1 MPILE
6 TLLADRYQIVKVL
19 NADGVG
25 NTYIAKDTKNP
36 GHPKCFIKQLNLAT
50 PHPHCLKS
58 AQHLFGI
65 EAQTLKQLGN
75 HDCIPQLLHC
85 FTEADS
91 SYLVQEWIEGVK
103 LRHLLPIGKRCSKR
117 WSESACLQFLK
128 EGLSL
133 LNFIHQNG
141 FIHGNIAPDKLIK
154 RANDGKFF
162 LVDFASVQPIRDRNI
177 PGYRQASIALPI
189 ATFGYLP
196 PEQLTG
202 NSRPNSDIY
211 ALGLLAIQA
220 LTGLHPADLEVNSH
234 TGEIDWH
241 SDTITP
247 VGSALVALLNKM
259 VRYHCKHRYQ
269 SAKEALNELQL
280 LQFPQSQPI
289 HLHPIEIQPIPTP
302 ETRKE
307 TQDTAAIPEA
317 EVAIAAQIPVTLT
330 SATTPNPL
338 KQSDAMDRVSPISP
352 ISPISMA
359 VSPISPDPIDPIDPS
374 PEAMTV
380 PNQPLEM
387 ESISSTEMDVTPDP
401 VFAQDL
407 LPPQPIPSKKQ
418 GRGVKGSNILLL
430 GMWGGFAVNSLVI
443 TGGLTSLF
451 YFSTA
456 DDGPKLLTQANIEYH
471 AGNYDQAIALAE
483 SIPNFSEAYGEART
497 NLDRWRVDWEKA
509 QSQFP
514 LVEKAYQE
522 QQWVE
527 VIQGAAPI
535 PEIAYWQDKIVPWV
549 EEATAQVAPQ
559 TPEWLETAYA
569 KGRER
574 DFKGALELLKQ
585 IPPGTPAYEEAVSK
599 IPEYE
604 ENYQIRLEAEAHQL
618 LTQAYQAAIAKDFAK
633 AIQLL
638 EKIPSGTPTYSKVQE
653 KIREYRQKQ
662 RIKGN
667 SLLQEAYQRARKQ
680 DFPGA
685 IEILKQV
692 PRDTPAYAI
701 AQTKQVEYAQKQ
713 RNRRPRASVNGVNVA
728 TDAQVPLLG
737 MSVDCQLRDRQE
749 VGFVG
754 GLSSGLNPGDFLQE
768 IS

>member
-36 GHPKCFIKQLNLAT
+36 DHPKCFVKQLNLAT
-50 PHPHCLKS
+50 SNPHCLKS

-75 HDCIPQLLHC
+75 HDRIPRLLHC

-103 LRHLLPIGKRCSKR
+103 LRHLLPIGQRCSKL
-117 WSESACLQFLK
+117 WSESACLEFLK
-128 EGLSL
+128 QGLSL
-133 LNFIHQNG
+133 LHFIHQNG

-154 RANDGKFF
+154 RTEDGKFT
-162 LVDFASVQPIRDRNI
+162 LVDFASVQRIRDQNI

-241 SDTITP
+241 SDAIAP
-247 VGSALVALLNKM
+247 VGLALVALLNKM

-269 SAKEALNELQL
+269 SAQDALNELQL
-280 LQFPQSQPI
+280 LQFPESNPI
-289 HLHPIEIQPIPTP
+289 NLQLIEIQPISTP
-302 ETRKE
+302 ETLEE
-307 TQDTAAIPEA
+307 TQDIAAILEA
-317 EVAIAAQIPVTLT
+317 EIAIAAQIRVTLT
-330 SATTPNPL
+330 STATPSPIE
-338 KQSDAMDRVSPISP
+338 QSDAMDRVSPISP
-352 ISPISMA
+352 IST
-359 VSPISPDPIDPIDPS
+359 ISPVDPS
-374 PEAMTV
+374 TEGMTV
-380 PNQPLEM
+380 PNQPLEL
-387 ESISSTEMDVTPDP
+387 ESMSSTEMNATPDS
-401 VFAQDL
+401 VVAQCP
-407 LPPQPIPSKKQ
+407 LPPQPIPSKK
-418 GRGVKGSNILLL
+418 GSSVKGSNILLL
-430 GMWGGFAVNSLVI
+430 GMWGGFTVNSLVI

-456 DDGPKLLTQANIEYH
+456 DDGPKLLNQARLEYH
-471 AGNYDQAIALAE
+471 AGEYDKAIALAE
-483 SIPNFSEAYGEART
+483 SIPNFSQAYSEART
-497 NLDRWRVDWEKA
+497 HLERWRVDWEKA

-522 QQWVE
+522 QQWIE
-527 VIQGAAPI
+527 VIQAAAPI
-535 PEIAYWQDKIVPWV
+535 PDITYWQEKIAPLVQ
-549 EEATAQVAPQ
+549 EATVQVAPQ
-559 TPEWLETAYA
+559 TPEWLEAAYA

-574 DFKGALELLKQ
+574 DFKGALELLRK
-585 IPPGTPAYEEAVSK
+585 IPRGTPAYEEAVSK

-604 ENYQIRLEAEAHQL
+604 ENYRIRLEAEAHEL
-618 LTQAYQAAIAKDFAK
+618 LTQAYQAAIAKDFAA

-638 EKIPSGTPTYSKVQE
+638 EKIPSGTPTYAKVQE
-653 KIREYRQKQ
+653 KIREYRDKQ

-667 SLLQEAYQRARKQ
+667 SLLQKAYQRARKQ
-680 DFPGA
+680 DFVGA
-685 IEILKQV
+685 IEILKQI

-701 AQTKQVEYAQKQ
+701 AQTKQVEYTQKQ
-713 RNRRPRASVNGVNVA
+713 RNRRQRASVNGVNVA
-728 TDAQVPLLG
+728 TDATVQLLG
-737 MSVDCQLRDRQE
+737 MFVDRQPSDRTA
-749 VGFVG
+749 VGFPEAVSPG
-754 GLSSGLNPGDFLQE
+754 FNPGDLLQE

>member
-1 MPILE
+1 MPLLE

-36 GHPKCFIKQLNLAT
+36 DHPKCFVKQLNLAT
-50 PHPHCLKS
+50 PNPHCLKS

-65 EAQTLKQLGN
+65 EAQTLKKLGN
-75 HDCIPQLLHC
+75 HDRIPRLLHC

-103 LRHLLPIGKRCSKR
+103 LRNLLPIGQRCSKR
-117 WSESACLQFLK
+117 WSESACLEFLK

-133 LNFIHQNG
+133 LHFIHQKG
-141 FIHGNIAPDKLIK
+141 FIYGNIAPDKLIK
-154 RANDGKFF
+154 RADDGKFA
-162 LVDFASVQPIRDRNI
+162 LVDFASVQPIRDQNI

-241 SDTITP
+241 SDAIAP
-247 VGSALVALLNKM
+247 VGSALVALLSKM

-269 SAKEALNELQL
+269 SATEALKELQL
-280 LQFPQSQPI
+280 LQCPESNPI
-289 HLHPIEIQPIPTP
+289 NLQPIEIQPIPTP
-302 ETRKE
+302 ETLAE
-307 TQDTAAIPEA
+307 TQDTAAISEA
-317 EVAIAAQIPVTLT
+317 EAAIAAQIPVPQT
-330 SATTPNPL
+330 SAVTVDL
-338 KQSDAMDRVSPISP
+338 LQQRDAMDRVSPISP
-352 ISPISMA
+352 ISPM
-359 VSPISPDPIDPIDPS
+359 DPS

-380 PNQPLEM
+380 PNQPLQM
-387 ESISSTEMDVTPDP
+387 ESISSTEMNVTPDP
-401 VFAQDL
+401 IIAQSS
-407 LPPQPIPSKKQ
+407 LPPQPIPSKK
-418 GRGVKGSNILLL
+418 GSGVKASNILLL
-430 GMWGGFAVNSLVI
+430 GMWSGFAVNSLVI

-451 YFSTA
+451 SFSTA
-456 DDGPKLLTQANIEYH
+456 DDGPKLLAQATIEYH
-471 AGNYDQAIALAE
+471 GGEYDKAISLAE
-483 SIPNFSEAYGEART
+483 SIPNFSQAYSEART

-527 VIQGAAPI
+527 AIQAAASI
-535 PEIAYWQDKIVPWV
+535 PNIAYWQDKIAPWV

-559 TPEWLETAYA
+559 TPEWLEAAYA
-569 KGRER
+569 KGREK
-574 DFKGALELLKQ
+574 DFKGALELLKK

-604 ENYQIRLEAEAHQL
+604 ENYRIRLEAEAHRL
-618 LTQAYQAAIAKDFAK
+618 LTEAYQAAIAKDFTA

-638 EKIPSGTPTYSKVQE
+638 EKIPSGTQTYSKVQE

-680 DFPGA
+680 DFVGA
-685 IEILKQV
+685 NEILKQI

-701 AQTKQVEYAQKQ
+701 AQTKQVEYTQKQ
-713 RNRRPRASVNGVNVA
+713 RTQRQRASVNGVKGAMDTPV
-728 TDAQVPLLG
+728 QLLA
-737 MSVDCQLRDRQE
+737 MSVDRPSSDRTE
-749 VGFVG
+749 VSFPGGFSLG
-754 GLSSGLNPGDFLQE
+754 FNPGDCLQE
-768 IS
+768 IG

>member
-25 NTYIAKDTKNP
+25 NTYIAKDTKSP
-36 GHPKCFIKQLNLAT
+36 GYPKCFVKQLNLAT
-50 PHPHCLKS
+50 PNPHCLKS

-75 HDCIPQLLHC
+75 HDCIPRLLHC
-85 FTEADS
+85 FTDADS

-103 LRHLLPIGKRCSKR
+103 LQNLLPIGQRCSKR
-117 WSESACLQFLK
+117 WSESACLEFIK

-133 LNFIHQNG
+133 LHFIHQNG
-141 FIHGNIAPDKLIK
+141 FIYGNIAPDKLIK
-154 RANDGKFF
+154 RAEDGKFA
-162 LVDFASVQPIRDRNI
+162 LVDFASVQRIRERNS

-241 SDTITP
+241 SDAITP
-247 VGSALVALLNKM
+247 VGSALVALLSKM

-269 SAKEALNELQL
+269 SAQEALNELHL
-280 LQFPQSQPI
+280 LQFPESLPI
-289 HLHPIEIQPIPTP
+289 HLHPIEIQPITTSHRR
-302 ETRKE
+302 EE
-307 TQDTAAIPEA
+307 TQDTTAIPQT

-330 SATTPNPL
+330 CVATPDPL
-338 KQSDAMDRVSPISP
+338 EQRDAMDRVSPISP
-352 ISPISMA
+352 ISPIS
-359 VSPISPDPIDPIDPS
+359 PLDPS

-380 PNQPLEM
+380 PNPPLEM
-387 ESISSTEMDVTPDP
+387 ESMSSIEMDVTPDP
-401 VFAQDL
+401 VVAQSS
-407 LPPQPIPSKKQ
+407 LPPQPLPSKK
-418 GRGVKGSNILLL
+418 GSSLKGSNVLLL

-456 DDGPKLLTQANIEYH
+456 DDGPKLLTQATLEYH
-471 AGNYDQAIALAE
+471 AGEYDQAIALAE
-483 SIPNFSEAYGEART
+483 SIPNFSQAYGEART
-497 NLDRWRVDWEKA
+497 NLERWRVDWEKA

-514 LVEKAYQE
+514 IVEKAYQE

-527 VIQGAAPI
+527 VIQAAAPI
-535 PEIAYWQDKIVPWV
+535 PEIAYWQDKITPWV
-549 EEATAQVAPQ
+549 EEATQQVAPQ
-559 TPEWLETAYA
+559 TPEWLSAAYA

-574 DFKGALELLKQ
+574 DFKGALELLKK

-604 ENYQIRLEAEAHQL
+604 ESYRIRLEAEAHQL

-638 EKIPSGTPTYSKVQE
+638 EKIPSGTPTYSKVHE
-653 KIREYRQKQ
+653 KIREYREKQ

-667 SLLQEAYQRARKQ
+667 SLLQSAYQQARKQ
-680 DFPGA
+680 DFTGA

-728 TDAQVPLLG
+728 TDAQVQFLG
-737 MSVDCQLRDRQE
+737 MSGDRQPRDHAA
-749 VGFVG
+749 VGFAGAVSPG
-754 GLSSGLNPGDFLQE
+754 FNPGDFLQE

>member
-36 GHPKCFIKQLNLAT
+36 SHPKCFVKQLNLAT
-50 PHPHCLKS
+50 PNPHCLKS

-75 HDCIPQLLHC
+75 HDRIPQLLHC
-85 FTEADS
+85 FTDADS

-103 LRHLLPIGKRCSKR
+103 LRHLLPIGQRCSKR
-117 WSESACLQFLK
+117 WSESACLEFLK

-133 LNFIHQNG
+133 LHFIHQNG

-154 RANDGKFF
+154 RADDGKFA
-162 LVDFASVQPIRDRNI
+162 LVDFASVQRIRDRNI
-177 PGYRQASIALPI
+177 PGSRQASIALPI

-241 SDTITP
+241 SDAIAP
-247 VGSALVALLNKM
+247 VGSALVALLSKM

-269 SAKEALNELQL
+269 SATEALNELQL
-280 LQFPQSQPI
+280 LQFPESNPI
-289 HLHPIEIQPIPTP
+289 HLPPIEIQPIPTP
-302 ETRKE
+302 ETREE
-307 TQDTAAIPEA
+307 TQDTAAFPET

-330 SATTPNPL
+330 CAATANL
-338 KQSDAMDRVSPISP
+338 LEQRDAMDRVSPISP
-352 ISPISMA
+352 VNS
-359 VSPISPDPIDPIDPS
+359 S

-380 PNQPLEM
+380 PHEPLEM
-387 ESISSTEMDVTPDP
+387 ESMSSTELNLTPDP
-401 VFAQDL
+401 VVAPSS
-407 LPPQPIPSKKQ
+407 LPPQPIPSKK
-418 GRGVKGSNILLL
+418 GSSVKGSNILLL

-451 YFSTA
+451 SFSTA
-456 DDGPKLLTQANIEYH
+456 DDGPKLLTQATLQYH
-471 AGNYDQAIALAE
+471 AGEYDTAIALAE

-514 LVEKAYQE
+514 IVEKAYQE

-527 VIQGAAPI
+527 VIQASAPI
-535 PEIAYWQDKIVPWV
+535 PDITYWQDKITPWV
-549 EEATAQVAPQ
+549 QEATTQVAPQ
-559 TPEWLETAYA
+559 TPEWLEAAYA
-569 KGRER
+569 KGQER
-574 DFKGALELLKQ
+574 DFKGALELLKK
-585 IPPGTPAYEEAVSK
+585 IPPGTPAYEEAVAK

-604 ENYQIRLEAEAHQL
+604 ENYRIRLEAEAHQL

-638 EKIPSGTPTYSKVQE
+638 EKIPSGTQTYSKVQE
-653 KIREYRQKQ
+653 KIREYRTKQ

-667 SLLQEAYQRARKQ
+667 SLLQEAYQKARKQ
-680 DFPGA
+680 DFVGA
-685 IEILKQV
+685 IEILKQI

-713 RNRRPRASVNGVNVA
+713 RNRRTRASVNGVNVA
-728 TDAQVPLLG
+728 TDAPLQLLG
-737 MSVDCQLRDRQE
+737 MSVDGPPSDRTA
-749 VGFVG
+749 VGFPG
-754 GLSSGLNPGDFLQE
+754 GVSLGFNPGDFLQE

>member
-36 GHPKCFIKQLNLAT
+36 DHPQCFIKQLNLAN
-50 PHPHCLKS
+50 PNPHCLKS

-65 EAQTLKQLGN
+65 EAQTLKQLGT
-75 HDCIPQLLHC
+75 HDRIPRLLHC

-117 WSESACLQFLK
+117 WSESACLEFLK
-128 EGLSL
+128 QGLSL
-133 LNFIHQNG
+133 LHFIHQNG
-141 FIHGNIAPDKLIK
+141 FIHGNIAPDKFIK
-154 RANDGKFF
+154 RADDGKFA
-162 LVDFASVQPIRDRNI
+162 LVDFASVQRIRDQNI
-177 PGYRQASIALPI
+177 SGYRQSSIALPI

-241 SDTITP
+241 SDAIAP
-247 VGSALVALLNKM
+247 VGSALVALLSKM

-269 SAKEALNELQL
+269 SATEALNELQL
-280 LQFPQSQPI
+280 LQFTESKPI
-289 HLHPIEIQPIPTP
+289 NLHPIEIQPIPTP

-307 TQDTAAIPEA
+307 TQDTAAIPEI

-330 SATTPNPL
+330 SAPTPDPME
-338 KQSDAMDRVSPISP
+338 QRDAMDRVAPIAPISP
-352 ISPISMA
+352 ISPL
-359 VSPISPDPIDPIDPS
+359 DPS
-374 PEAMTV
+374 PEGMTL
-380 PNQPLEM
+380 PNQPLER
-387 ESISSTEMDVTPDP
+387 ESMSSTQMDVTPDS
-401 VFAQDL
+401 VIAQSS
-407 LPPQPIPSKKQ
+407 LPPQAIPAKK
-418 GRGVKGSNILLL
+418 GSSVKGSNILLL

-451 YFSTA
+451 SFSTA
-456 DDGPKLLTQANIEYH
+456 DDGPKLLTQATIEYH
-471 AGNYDQAIALAE
+471 AGEYDKAIALAE
-483 SIPNFSEAYGEART
+483 AIPNFSEAYGEART
-497 NLDRWRVDWEKA
+497 NLERWRVDWEKA

-514 LVEKAYQE
+514 IVEKAYQE

-527 VIQGAAPI
+527 VIQAAAPI
-535 PEIAYWQDKIVPWV
+535 PEIAYWQDKITPWV
-549 EEATAQVAPQ
+549 EEATVQVAPQ
-559 TPEWLETAYA
+559 TPEWLEAAYA
-569 KGRER
+569 KGGER
-574 DFKGALELLKQ
+574 DFKGALELLRK

-604 ENYQIRLEAEAHQL
+604 ESYRIRLEAEAHQL
-618 LTQAYQAAIAKDFAK
+618 LTEAYQAAIAKDFAK

-638 EKIPSGTPTYSKVQE
+638 EKIPSGTPTYAKVQD
-653 KIREYRQKQ
+653 KIREYRDKQ

-667 SLLQEAYQRARKQ
+667 SLLQSAYQRARKQ
-680 DFPGA
+680 DFKGA
-685 IEILKQV
+685 IEILKQI

-713 RNRRPRASVNGVNVA
+713 RNRRQRASVNGVNVA
-728 TDAQVPLLG
+728 TDAPVELLG
-737 MSVDCQLRDRQE
+737 MSVDRQPSDRT
-749 VGFVG
+749 VIDFPGTV
-754 GLSSGLNPGDFLQE
+754 SSGFNPGDLLQE

>member
-1 MPILE
+1 MEILSMQRVASMPILE
-6 TLLADRYQIVKVL
+6 TLLADRYQIIKVL

-36 GHPKCFIKQLNLAT
+36 GHPKCFVKQLNLAT
-50 PHPHCLKS
+50 PNPHCLKS

-75 HDCIPQLLHC
+75 HDRIPRLLHC

-103 LRHLLPIGKRCSKR
+103 LQNLLPVGQRCSKR
-117 WSESACLQFLK
+117 WSESACLEFLK
-128 EGLSL
+128 QGLSL
-133 LNFIHQNG
+133 LHFIHKNG

-154 RANDGKFF
+154 RAEDGKFA
-162 LVDFASVQPIRDRNI
+162 LVDFASVQRIRDRNI
-177 PGYRQASIALPI
+177 SGSRQASIALPI

-202 NSRPNSDIY
+202 NSCPNSDIY

-241 SDTITP
+241 SEAIAP
-247 VGSALVALLNKM
+247 VGSALVALLSKM

-269 SAKEALNELQL
+269 SATEALNELQL
-280 LQFPQSQPI
+280 LEFPESTPI

-302 ETRKE
+302 ETLEE
-307 TQDTAAIPEA
+307 TQDTAAMPEI
-317 EVAIAAQIPVTLT
+317 EVAIAAQIPVILP
-330 SATTPNPL
+330 SRATPAPL
-338 KQSDAMDRVSPISP
+338 EPRDAMDRVSPLSP
-352 ISPISMA
+352 
-359 VSPISPDPIDPIDPS
+359 VDPS
-374 PEAMTV
+374 SEANRV

-387 ESISSTEMDVTPDP
+387 ESMSSTEMNGTPDS
-401 VFAQDL
+401 VVAQSSRS
-407 LPPQPIPSKKQ
+407 PQPIPSKK
-418 GRGVKGSNILLL
+418 GSSLKASNILLL

-451 YFSTA
+451 SFSTA
-456 DDGPKLLTQANIEYH
+456 DDGPKLLTQATIEYH
-471 AGNYDQAIALAE
+471 AGEYDKAIALAE
-483 SIPNFSEAYGEART
+483 SIPNFSEAYPEART

-522 QQWVE
+522 QQWVD
-527 VIQGAAPI
+527 VIQAAAPI
-535 PEIAYWQDKIVPWV
+535 PEIPYWQDQITPWV
-549 EEATAQVAPQ
+549 QEATAQVAPQ
-559 TPEWLETAYA
+559 TPEWLQAAYA
-569 KGRER
+569 KGQER
-574 DFKGALELLKQ
+574 DFKGALELLKK

-604 ENYQIRLEAEAHQL
+604 ENYRIRLEAEAHQL
-618 LTQAYQAAIAKDFAK
+618 LTQAYQAAIAKDFAA

-638 EKIPSGTPTYSKVQE
+638 EKIPSGTPTYAKVQE
-653 KIREYRQKQ
+653 KIKEYREKQ

-680 DFPGA
+680 DFMGA
-685 IEILKQV
+685 IAILKQI
-692 PRDTPAYAI
+692 PQDTPAYAI
-701 AQTKQVEYAQKQ
+701 AQTKQVEYTQKQ
-713 RNRRPRASVNGVNVA
+713 RNRRQRASVNGVNVA
-728 TDAQVPLLG
+728 TEATGQFLG
-737 MSVDCQLRDRQE
+737 ISADRQPSDRTE
-749 VGFVG
+749 VSFAEAV
-754 GLSSGLNPGDFLQE
+754 SPQFNPGDFLQE
-768 IS
+768 ISFPGLSA